1 MNRKQKIFLTI
12 STLIIIITLFAITY
26 TITTLPQP
34 SNKLQVVTTFYPL
47 TYLTQQIGGDYIEIT
62 QLIPDNT
69 DIHSWEPAISHIMAA
84 EDANIIFYNGADA
97 DHWMEENILPALST
111 ANNRIVVET
120 TTNLILTPNTE
131 HNHENDHDHDH
142 DHGTY
147 DPHTWISPDLVKQ
160 QAENIYTT
168 LVTVDPQHE
177 KYYTQNWQNLKHQLE
192 QLDDAY
198 LNDLSNT
205 KRNHIFVSHEA
216 YGYLASRYGFTQQG
230 VIGLSADQQPS
241 ITTIRNIIDEMKK
254 QQTYTLYFDPLYSDK
269 HIQTIKNEIQIQTE
283 QTVTVL
289 KLYLMLGPLD
299 NLDYLEQMQTNLVNL
314 QTGLEATNKK

>member
-26 TITTLPQP
+26 TITTPPQP

-198 LNDLSNT
+198 LNGLSNT

-299 NLDYLEQMQTNLVNL
+299 NLDYLEQIQTNLTNL
-314 QTGLEATNKK
+314 QTGLEITS